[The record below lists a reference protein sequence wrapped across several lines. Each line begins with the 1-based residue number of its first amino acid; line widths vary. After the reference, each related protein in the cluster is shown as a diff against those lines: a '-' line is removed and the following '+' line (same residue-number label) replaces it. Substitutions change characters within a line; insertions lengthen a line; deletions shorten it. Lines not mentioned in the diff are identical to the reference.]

1 MSKIVTVLF
10 LFFMSFTS
18 VTAQELNCSITI
30 NSDNVS
36 SSNKQVFSTLERA
49 LQEFVNNNQWTS
61 KVYGQKERI
70 DCGMTL
76 ILNSQDNTVF
86 SGSLQVNAVRP
97 VFGSSYSSPIFN
109 YKDANISFEYVE
121 FEPLVYNPS
130 TYESNLISLI
140 TYYIYMIIAIDS
152 DTFEMKGGEPFYKQ
166 ALDIANLAQQGS
178 SSGWE
183 PKRNSL
189 NRYSLVDLI
198 LSPAHKEYREIMYGY
213 HRNGMDLFS
222 TDKKKAK
229 DEVLNQLMSFQA
241 LNTRSQNSFLFRI
254 FFDAKS
260 DEVVEVFKSGP
271 EVELRDLKRLLGRIS
286 APNSAK
292 WKKIK

>member
-1 MSKIVTVLF
+1 MSKIITVLF